1 MFAKSQSE
9 NTLIIA
15 ATAFLFSY
23 ALNGCNLSSKA
34 EPTPALT
41 NVIGGVGSTFVD
53 PLMKRWTIGFQQAHP
68 ELGVNYRAEGSGAGI
83 AEIKKSI
90 TEFAASDAPLSDEE
104 LKSTPPVLQ
113 VPVTAGP
120 VCIIYNLPQLKA
132 PLKLGGTT
140 LADIYLGRVVTWNDP
155 AIARS
160 NPGVGLP
167 KAAIIVVHRSDGS
180 GTTSILTTYLAKVS
194 PEWSKKPGAGISVE
208 WPVGFGGK
216 GSTGVID
223 LVKQA
228 TGTIGYAELN
238 YAKQEDLSVASI
250 QNRAGVYVE
259 PSVSGASAALDA
271 SSEVLGKDVRTPIVD
286 PSASAKDAYPISGV
300 TFLLIPKDGSNELD
314 RKTLKAFAEYTVTEG
329 QAATEGLYYAKLPK
343 ALQDEN
349 LKLISEMTTNGQP
362 TK

>member
-1 MFAKSQSE
+1 MVRKE
-9 NTLIIA
+9 RVPTTLVA
-15 ATAFLFSY
+15 AALLFT
-23 ALNGCNLSSKA
+23 LLGNGCNSSPKA
-34 EPTPALT
+34 ESTPTLT

-53 PLMKRWTIGFQQAHP
+53 PLMKRWVLGFEKSHP
-68 ELGVNYRAEGSGAGI
+68 QVGVNYRAEGSGAGI
-83 AEIKKSI
+83 AEIKKGI

-104 LKSTPPVLQ
+104 LKTMPQVLQ
-113 VPVTAGP
+113 IPVTAGP

-132 PLKLGGTT
+132 PLKLDGKT
-140 LADIYLGRVVTWNDP
+140 LADIYLGKVVTWNDP

-160 NPGVGLP
+160 NSGVALP
-167 KAAIIVVHRSDGS
+167 KAAIVVVHRSDGS

-194 PEWSKKPGAGISVE
+194 PDWSKKPGAGISVD

-238 YAKQEDLSVASI
+238 YAKQEDLTVASV

-259 PSVSGASAALDA
+259 PSVASVSVALDA

-286 PSASAKDAYPISGV
+286 PPASAKEAYPISGV
-300 TFLLIPKDGSNELD
+300 TFLLIPKDGSIELD
-314 RKTLKAFAEYTVTEG
+314 RNTLKAFAEYAVTEG

-343 ALQDEN
+343 TLQDEN

-362 TK
+362 AK

>member
-1 MFAKSQSE
+1 MTMLLKQRAPMA
-9 NTLIIA
+9 LGA
-15 ATAFLFSY
+15 ATFFLTVVGT
-23 ALNGCNLSSKA
+23 GCNSSSKA
-34 EPTPALT
+34 EPTQALA

-53 PLMKRWTIGFQQAHP
+53 PLMKRWIIGFEQTHPQA
-68 ELGVNYRAEGSGAGI
+68 GVHYRAEGSGAGI

-90 TEFAASDAPLSDEE
+90 TEFAASDAPLGDEE
-104 LKSTPPVLQ
+104 LKTIPPVLQ

-132 PLKLGGTT
+132 ALKLDGKT

-160 NPGVGLP
+160 NHGVSLP

-180 GTTSILTTYLAKVS
+180 GTTSILTTFLTKVN
-194 PEWSKKPGAGISVE
+194 PDWSKKPGAGISVE
-208 WPVGFGGK
+208 WPVGLGGK

-238 YAKQEDLSVASI
+238 YAKKEDLNVVSI
-250 QNRAGVYVE
+250 ENRAGAYIE
-259 PSVSGASAALDA
+259 PSTSGASAALDA
-271 SSEVLGKDVRTPIVD
+271 ATEALAKDVRTPIVD
-286 PSASAKDAYPISGV
+286 PPASAKEAYPISGV
-300 TFLLIPKDGSNELD
+300 TFLLIPKDGTNELD
-314 RKTLKAFAEYTVTEG
+314 RKTLKAFAEYAVTDG

-343 ALQDEN
+343 PLQDED

-362 TK
+362 AK